1 MEPLLFVWI
10 ITSIFLLPLPFIFI
24 LKTGRSNPAYKI
36 GLVTLVVGKIIEASL
51 NLTPTLWKL
60 MYLSDPVMMAGGI
73 LLFVG
78 LTKLKKEN
86 SSKTKYGSLVCGI
99 ILISTFMYGTAYGIY
114 GVTDWT
120 YPAVS
125 IVYYTCFWAL
135 ALCYLDLG
143 DHHPLS
149 FVGVFFV
156 IINILIC
163 FSYDGGL
170 FSGMITEE
178 EYAAAPWY
186 FSYMTQSI
194 GGLFA
199 SLGVIFKDK
208 LGTRNLRK

>member
-1 MEPLLFVWI
+1 LI
-10 ITSIFLLPLPFIFI
+10 
-24 LKTGRSNPAYKI
+24 
-36 GLVTLVVGKIIEASL
+36 VGKLIEAML
-51 NLTPTLWKL
+51 NFAPTSMWNL
-60 MYLSDPVMMAGGI
+60 MYLSDPTMMMGSI

-78 LTKLKKEN
+78 LSDLKVVN
-86 SSKTKYGSLVCGI
+86 SSRARYGALFCGVV
-99 ILISTFMYGTAYGIY
+99 LIATFMYGTAFNIY
-114 GVTDWT
+114 GVSDWS

-149 FVGVFFV
+149 FVGAFFV

-208 LGTRNLRK
+208 LGIR